1 MILAGH
7 NPASEIYVRNKVKA
21 CQALG
26 VYSEKLTPPENVTT
40 EQLLALI
47 HSLNERPEIDGILVQ
62 LPLPAQVDAKK
73 VLLAMNPD
81 KDVDGLHPL
90 NLGKLVANTPGPRPC
105 TPNGII
111 QILKRCR
118 VPIAGRH
125 AVIVGRSDLVGKP
138 MALLL
143 LHEHATV
150 TICHSKTANLS
161 AVCREADILV
171 AAIGRPAFITREFI
185 KPGAVVVDVGINR
198 IDDRAEA
205 ARIFGA
211 GSKELGDFDRKGSV
225 LVGDVH
231 PRDEAEI
238 AGAYTPVPG
247 GVGLL
252 TVAMLLV
259 NTIEAAERRLAAQC
273 CA

>member
-1 MILAGH
+1 
-7 NPASEIYVRNKVKA
+7 
-21 CQALG
+21 
-26 VYSEKLTPPENVTT
+26 
-40 EQLLALI
+40 
-47 HSLNERPEIDGILVQ
+47 
-62 LPLPAQVDAKK
+62 
-73 VLLAMNPD
+73 MNPD

-185 KPGAVVVDVGINR
+185 KPGVVVVDVGINR

-205 ARIFGA
+205 ARIFGE
-211 GSKELGDFDRKGSV
+211 GPKELGDFDRKGSV
-225 LVGDVH
+225 LWATFI
-231 PRDEAEI
+231 RA
-238 AGAYTPVPG
+238 TRLR
-247 GVGLL
+247 LL
-252 TVAMLLV
+252 AHTRQCR
-259 NTIEAAERRLAAQC
+259 AASGC
-273 CA
+273 